1 MSTIGTRRMDWQTLA
16 AKYFGSAFGV
26 LLSMIFVAPSN
37 TRNALYRI
45 LLAPVAGVI
54 FSPPMQALVPFLAGT
69 GFENHMAAACAA
81 GFSCWFVLEF
91 AARMLSSKEWLER
104 TLQEV
109 LRLKGG
115 GDKK

>member
-1 MSTIGTRRMDWQTLA
+1 MDWQTLA

-26 LLSMIFVAPSN
+26 LLSMVFVAPSN

-45 LLAPVAGVI
+45 LMAPIAGVI
-54 FSPPMQALVPFLAGT
+54 FSPPTQSLLPFLAGN
-69 GFENHMAAACAA
+69 GWEHHMAAGCTA
-81 GFSCWFVLEF
+81 GLSCWFILE
-91 AARMLSSKEWLER
+91 AGARMLSSRDWVER

-115 GDKK
+115 GPKP

>member
-1 MSTIGTRRMDWQTLA
+1 MSTIRNVGMDWQTLA

-26 LLSMIFVAPSN
+26 LLSMVFVAPSN

-45 LLAPVAGVI
+45 LMGPIAGMI
-54 FSPPMQALVPFLAGT
+54 FATPTQALVPFLAGT
-69 GFENHMAAACAA
+69 GLEHHMAAACAA

-91 AARMLSSKEWLER
+91 AARMMSSKEWLER

-109 LRLKGG
+109 LRLKSG